1 VENQLQA
8 VQLGASLYDRAQ
20 TQKRM
25 MEQFQLQAAQQVMQ
39 REHYDIQN
47 KTASYNLGRSMDDQ
61 AKFAVD
67 LPKIQQWQSA
77 YVQWNAAGN
86 PTAPF
91 PAPPSDL
98 QSATGLKMLGDMS
111 GPVIQ
116 SLPMAQNRF
125 YAEQA
130 YRGQMNNLNSSI
142 EILADNGQFDIINQY
157 NSGINPETQR
167 INPEAFK
174 ALQIAASPFK
184 QEATALTNMPAD
196 LKAEFMRLPKD
207 GKTISEKINIAYLNL
222 EEKKLAAPTAVTR
235 NTEYTIKA
243 KIDAAAEAGAPLS
256 ETQIKKLRNDLSQAG
271 GKVRPLDLSV
281 SKKINND
288 FAVIEAVDSVLDKI
302 SDFEKANKVDFTG
315 YLGIIPTTIYGIES
329 RIVKETDPK
338 KLEALGFISNFYGL
352 LNEVGT
358 TTSGLTV
365 TVQEGK
371 RIEGEI
377 GSKLDKNSLVKLKA
391 FRNRKEEGL
400 RSVIQKN
407 MDRDLPSFA
416 EEWVQTPFGTS
427 SASLYKFPTR
437 AGQQQPQS
445 VEPQGAGGSFEQPTS
460 PPSEQGT
467 NAAGGGY
474 QMGRFEVK
482 VKK

>member
-1 VENQLQA
+1 MADQSLEA
-8 VQLGASLYDRAQ
+8 FQLGASLYDRAQ

-25 MEQFQLQAAQQVMQ
+25 MEQLQMQAAQQVMQ
-39 REHYDIQN
+39 RENYDIQN

-67 LPKIQQWQSA
+67 LPKIQAWQSA
-77 YVQWNAAGN
+77 YVQWNAKGD
-86 PTAPF
+86 PTAAF
-91 PAPPSDL
+91 PAPPTDL

-130 YRGQMNNLNSSI
+130 IRGQMSDLNSAVK
-142 EILADNGQFDIINQY
+142 ILKDKGMFDILNQY
-157 NSGINPETQR
+157 NAGIDPKTGK
-167 INPEAFK
+167 INPEAVK
-174 ALQIAASPFK
+174 AFEIAVFPFK
-184 QEATALTNMPAD
+184 QEEEALNNMQPD
-196 LKAEFMRLPKD
+196 LKAEFIKLPKD
-207 GKTISEKINIAYLNL
+207 GKTISERINIASSNL
-222 EEKKLAAPTAVTR
+222 ESKKLAAPTAVTR
-235 NTEYTIKA
+235 NTEYIIKA
-243 KIDAAAEAGAPLS
+243 KTEAAAAAGAPLS
-256 ETQIKKLRNDLSQAG
+256 ETKIKNLRNDLSQAG
-271 GKVRPLDLSV
+271 GKVRPLDQTI

-288 FAVIEAVDSVLDKI
+288 FAVVEAVDSVLDNI
-302 SDFEKANKVDFTG
+302 SDFEKSNNVDFTG
-315 YLGIIPTTIYGIES
+315 YLGIIPTTVDGIKS
-329 RIVKETDPK
+329 RIAKETDPK

-365 TVQEGK
+365 TLQEGK

-377 GSKLDKNSLVKLKA
+377 GSRLDKNSLVKLKA

-400 RSVIQKN
+400 RGVIQRN

-427 SASLYKFPTR
+427 STSLYKFPTR
-437 AGQQQPQS
+437 AGQQSAP
-445 VEPQGAGGSFEQPTS
+445 
-460 PPSEQGT
+460 
-467 NAAGGGY
+467 AAGGLSIDSNALDA
-474 QMGRFEVK
+474 EL
-482 VKK
+482 KKRNLLK

>member
-1 VENQLQA
+1 MADNTLEA
-8 VQLGASLYDRAQ
+8 FQLGASLYDRAQ

-25 MEQFQLQAAQQVMQ
+25 MDQVNMQLADQQMRKEQ
-39 REHYDIQN
+39 YDIQN
-47 KTASYNLGRSMDDQ
+47 QTASYNLSRSMSDQ

-67 LPKIQQWQSA
+67 LPKIQAWQSA
-77 YVQWNAAGN
+77 YVQWNAKGN

-130 YRGQMNNLNSSI
+130 YRGQMNNLNSTI
-142 EILADNGQFDIINQY
+142 ETLADNGQFDIINQY

-184 QEATALTNMPAD
+184 QEATALTNMSAD
-196 LKAEFMRLPKD
+196 LKSEFIKLPKD
-207 GKTISEKINIAYLNL
+207 GKTISEKINIASSNL
-222 EEKKLAAPTAVTR
+222 EAKKLAAPTAVTR
-235 NTEYTIKA
+235 NTEYIIKA
-243 KIDAAAEAGAPLS
+243 KIDAAEAAGAPLS
-256 ETQIKKLRNDLSQAG
+256 ESKIKNLRNDLSQAG
-271 GKVRPLDLSV
+271 GKVRPLDVSI

-288 FAVIEAVDSVLDKI
+288 FAVVEAVDSVLDNI
-302 SDFEKANKVDFTG
+302 SDFEKENKVDFTG
-315 YLGIIPTTIYGIES
+315 YLGIIPTTVDGIKS
-329 RIVKETDPK
+329 RIAKETDPK

-377 GSKLDKNSLVKLKA
+377 GSRLDKNSLVKLKA

-400 RSVIQKN
+400 RGVIQRN

-427 SASLYKFPTR
+427 STSLYKFPTR
-437 AGQQQPQS
+437 AGQSAPS
-445 VEPQGAGGSFEQPTS
+445 TGTAPSL
-460 PPSEQGT
+460 PPGVTPRT
-467 NAAGGGY
+467 NATNSTSGVIY
-474 QMGRFEVK
+474 TP
-482 VKK
+482 

>member
-1 VENQLQA
+1 MADQSLQA
-8 VQLGASLYDRAQ
+8 FQLGASLFDRAQ
-20 TQKRM
+20 TQQRM
-25 MEQFQLQAAQQVMQ
+25 MEQLQMQAAQQVMQ

-67 LPKIQQWQSA
+67 LPKIQAWQSA

-130 YRGQMNNLNSSI
+130 YRGQMNNLNSAI
-142 EILADNGQFDIINQY
+142 ETLTDNGQFDIINQY
-157 NSGINPETQR
+157 NSGIDPETGK

-184 QEATALTNMPAD
+184 QEATALTNMSAD
-196 LKAEFMRLPKD
+196 LKAEFIKLPKD
-207 GKTISEKINIAYLNL
+207 GKTISEKINIASSNL
-222 EEKKLAAPTAVTR
+222 DAKKLNAPTAVTR
-235 NTEYTIKA
+235 NTEYIIKA
-243 KIDAAAEAGAPLS
+243 KIEAAAAAGAPLS
-256 ETQIKKLRNDLSQAG
+256 ETKIKNLRNDLSQAG
-271 GKVRPLDLSV
+271 GKVRPLDQTI

-288 FAVIEAVDSVLDKI
+288 FAVVEAVDSILDNI
-302 SDFEKANKVDFTG
+302 SDFEKSNNVDFTS
-315 YLGIIPTTIYGIES
+315 YLGIIPTTVDGIKS
-329 RIVKETDPK
+329 RIAKETDPK

-365 TVQEGK
+365 TAQEGK

-377 GSKLDKNSLVKLKA
+377 GSRLDKNSLVKLKA

-400 RSVIQKN
+400 RGVIQRN

-427 SASLYKFPTR
+427 STSLYKFPTR
-437 AGQQQPQS
+437 AGQQQPQ
-445 VEPQGAGGSFEQPTS
+445 AGQTPLFDTS
-460 PPSEQGT
+460 TLDAEL
-467 NAAGGGY
+467 
-474 QMGRFEVK
+474 
-482 VKK
+482 KKRGKL

>member
-1 VENQLQA
+1 
-8 VQLGASLYDRAQ
+8 
-20 TQKRM
+20 M
-25 MEQFQLQAAQQVMQ
+25 MEQLQMQAAQQVMQ
-39 REHYDIQN
+39 RENYDIQN

-67 LPKIQQWQSA
+67 LPKIQAWQSA

-116 SLPMAQNRF
+116 SLPMARNRF

-130 YRGQMNNLNSSI
+130 YRGQMDNLNSAI
-142 EILADNGQFDIINQY
+142 ETLTDNGQFDIINQY
-157 NSGINPETQR
+157 NSGIDPETQR

-184 QEATALTNMPAD
+184 QEATALTNMSAD
-196 LKAEFMRLPKD
+196 LKAEFIKLPKD
-207 GKTISEKINIAYLNL
+207 GKTISEKINIASSNL
-222 EEKKLAAPTAVTR
+222 EAKKLAAPTAVTR
-235 NTEYTIKA
+235 NTEYIIKA
-243 KIDAAAEAGAPLS
+243 KTEAAEAAGAPLS
-256 ETQIKKLRNDLSQAG
+256 EAKIKKLRDELSQSG
-271 GKVRPLDLSV
+271 GKLRPLDV
-281 SKKINND
+281 FISKKINND
-288 FAVIEAVDSVLDKI
+288 FAVVEAVDSVLDNI
-302 SDFEKANKVDFTG
+302 SDFEKENKVDFTG
-315 YLGIIPTTIYGIES
+315 YLGIIPTTVDGIKS
-329 RIVKETDPK
+329 RIAKETDPK

-365 TVQEGK
+365 TAQEGK

-377 GSKLDKNSLVKLKA
+377 GSRLDKNSLVKLKA

-400 RSVIQKN
+400 RGVIQRN

-427 SASLYKFPTR
+427 STSLYKFPTR
-437 AGQQQPQS
+437 AGQQQPQ
-445 VEPQGAGGSFEQPTS
+445 AGQTPLFDTS
-460 PPSEQGT
+460 TLDAEL
-467 NAAGGGY
+467 
-474 QMGRFEVK
+474 
-482 VKK
+482 KKRGKLN